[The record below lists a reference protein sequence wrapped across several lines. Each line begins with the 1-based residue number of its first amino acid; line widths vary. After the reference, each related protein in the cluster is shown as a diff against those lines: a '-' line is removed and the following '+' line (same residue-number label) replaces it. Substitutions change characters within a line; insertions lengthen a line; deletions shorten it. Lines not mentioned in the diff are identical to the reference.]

1 MSYPL
6 YLAKRLSLAS
16 GGRHSS
22 PAIRVAVAAVAL
34 SVAVMLAAI
43 AIVLGFKREIR
54 DKVIGFNSHITLYA
68 VPAGPEDSN
77 LITLTPTLRALLD
90 SQDFITSY
98 SLEIGRAH
106 V

>member
-22 PAIRVAVAAVAL
+22 HAIRVAVAAVAL

-54 DKVIGFNSHITLYA
+54 D
-68 VPAGPEDSN
+68 
-77 LITLTPTLRALLD
+77 
-90 SQDFITSY
+90 
-98 SLEIGRAH
+98 
-106 V
+106 